1 MENKVKICVVG
12 LGYVGLPLAITFA
25 ENGYNVIG
33 FDLNKNK
40 IEKYLSGQDP
50 TNEVGDERIQK
61 CKNIEFTYDEKKIK
75 EADFIIVAVPTPVLE
90 NKTPDLKPL
99 ESSSEIVGKNLKK
112 GTIVVYESTVYP
124 GATEEVCLP
133 VLEKYSGLVCGED
146 FKIGYS
152 PERINP
158 ADKNNTL
165 TTIVKI
171 VSGMDKES
179 LDKIAEVY
187 GSIIKAGV
195 HRASSIKVAE
205 AAKVIENSQRDI
217 NIAFVNELAL
227 IFDRIG
233 IDTLEVLQAAG
244 TKWNFLPYRPGLVG
258 GHCIGVDPYYL
269 ANKVKICVVGLGYVG
284 LPLAITFAEN
294 GYNVIGFDLNKNK
307 IEKYLSGQ
315 DPTNEVG
322 DERIQKCKNIEFT
335 YDEKKIKE
343 ADFIIVA
350 VPTPVLENKTPD
362 LKPLESSSEIVG
374 KNLKKGT
381 IVVYESTV
389 YPGATEEVCLPV
401 LEKYSGLVC
410 GEDFKIG
417 YSPERINPADKNN
430 TLTTIVKIVS
440 GMDKESLDKIAEVY
454 GSIIKAGVH
463 RASSIKVAEAA
474 KVIENSQRDIN
485 IAFVNELAL
494 IFDRIGIDTLEV
506 LQAAGTKWNFLPYR
520 PGLVGGHCIGVDPYY
535 LANKASELG
544 YHAQVILAG
553 RRINDGMAKFVAEK
567 TIKKL
572 INANIRVKG
581 ADILIMGLTFKE
593 NCPDLRNSKVND
605 IILEL
610 KEYGVNVHVVD
621 PIAEKLEAKKE
632 YGVDLEEL
640 KDIKNMDAVIVA
652 VGHKEYRDMDIKELH
667 QYYNE
672 VYSKPLLVDVKSIFD
687 KEEAE
692 KEFDYWRL

>member
-1 MENKVKICVVG
+1 MVENIKICVVG

-25 ENGYNVIG
+25 ENNYNVIG

-61 CKNIEFTYDEKKIK
+61 CKNIEFTYNEKKIK

-112 GTIVVYESTVYP
+112 GAIVVYESTVYP

-133 VLEKYSGLVCGED
+133 ILEKESGMKCGID
-146 FKIGYS
+146 FKIGYSPERVNPADKVNTLTKIKKGYS

-217 NIAFVNELAL
+217 NIAFVNELA
-227 IFDRIG
+227 I
-233 IDTLEVLQAAG
+233 
-244 TKWNFLPYRPGLVG
+244 
-258 GHCIGVDPYYL
+258 
-269 ANKVKICVVGLGYVG
+269 
-284 LPLAITFAEN
+284 
-294 GYNVIGFDLNKNK
+294 
-307 IEKYLSGQ
+307 
-315 DPTNEVG
+315 
-322 DERIQKCKNIEFT
+322 
-335 YDEKKIKE
+335 
-343 ADFIIVA
+343 
-350 VPTPVLENKTPD
+350 
-362 LKPLESSSEIVG
+362 
-374 KNLKKGT
+374 
-381 IVVYESTV
+381 
-389 YPGATEEVCLPV
+389 
-401 LEKYSGLVC
+401 
-410 GEDFKIG
+410 
-417 YSPERINPADKNN
+417 
-430 TLTTIVKIVS
+430 
-440 GMDKESLDKIAEVY
+440 
-454 GSIIKAGVH
+454 
-463 RASSIKVAEAA
+463 
-474 KVIENSQRDIN
+474 
-485 IAFVNELAL
+485 

-553 RRINDGMAKFVAEK
+553 RRINDSMAKFVAEK

-572 INANIRVKG
+572 INGNIRVKG

-621 PIAEKLEAKKE
+621 PIAEKIEAKKE
-632 YGVDLEEL
+632 YRVDLEEL
-640 KDIKNMDAVIVA
+640 KDIKNMDAIIVA

-667 QYYNE
+667 KYYNE

-687 KEEAE
+687 KAEAE
-692 KEFDYWRL
+692 KEYDYWRL

>member
-1 MENKVKICVVG
+1 MIQKQIKIAVIG

-25 ENGYNVIG
+25 ENNYNVIG

-50 TNEVGDERIQK
+50 TNEVGNERIQK

-75 EADFIIVAVPTPVLE
+75 EADFVIVAVPTPVLE

-112 GTIVVYESTVYP
+112 GAIVVYESTVYP

-133 VLEKYSGLVCGED
+133 ILEKYSGLVCGED

-158 ADKNNTL
+158 ADKDNTL

-217 NIAFVNELAL
+217 NIAFINELAI

-269 ANKVKICVVGLGYVG
+269 A
-284 LPLAITFAEN
+284 
-294 GYNVIGFDLNKNK
+294 
-307 IEKYLSGQ
+307 
-315 DPTNEVG
+315 
-322 DERIQKCKNIEFT
+322 
-335 YDEKKIKE
+335 
-343 ADFIIVA
+343 
-350 VPTPVLENKTPD
+350 
-362 LKPLESSSEIVG
+362 
-374 KNLKKGT
+374 
-381 IVVYESTV
+381 
-389 YPGATEEVCLPV
+389 
-401 LEKYSGLVC
+401 
-410 GEDFKIG
+410 
-417 YSPERINPADKNN
+417 DK
-430 TLTTIVKIVS
+430 
-440 GMDKESLDKIAEVY
+440 
-454 GSIIKAGVH
+454 
-463 RASSIKVAEAA
+463 
-474 KVIENSQRDIN
+474 
-485 IAFVNELAL
+485 
-494 IFDRIGIDTLEV
+494 
-506 LQAAGTKWNFLPYR
+506 
-520 PGLVGGHCIGVDPYY
+520 
-535 LANKASELG
+535 ANKLG

-553 RRINDGMAKFVAEK
+553 RRINDDMAKFVAEK

-610 KEYGVNVHVVD
+610 KEYGVNVHIVD
-621 PIAEKLEAKKE
+621 PLAEKVEAKKE
-632 YGVDLEEL
+632 YGINLEAL
-640 KDIKNMDAVIVA
+640 KDIKNMDAIIIA

-672 VYSKPLLVDVKSIFD
+672 VYSKPLLIDVKSIFS